1 MSTPAHAVTE
11 MLEAAARHVASEHDP
26 DLAPL
31 LEHAALE
38 VASSRPLDGATG
50 KRLGVAL
57 RLLLAPRDLGRAL
70 ASASLQDRLST
81 IVADAVARADADSVL
96 LELSLGSFDAELAPA
111 HPYRTPTAVVAR
123 RASASGMTAVEA
135 VREIVAGYLE
145 GQPNAPAVEVSA
157 YADEIVI
164 EIDADVM
171 VFSPLARALRD
182 AAQRVAPKVLL
193 QRRRI

>member
-1 MSTPAHAVTE
+1 MSTPPHGLAE

-70 ASASLQDRLST
+70 ASPSLEDRLST
-81 IVADAVARADADSVL
+81 VVSEAVGREDSGAVL
-96 LELSLGSFDAELAPA
+96 LDLSLGCTDAAPPPM
-111 HPYRTPTAVVAR
+111 HPYRTPVDATGPRVRSRAV
-123 RASASGMTAVEA
+123 SLVES
-135 VREIVAGYLE
+135 VREIVEGYLE
-145 GQPNAPAVEVSA
+145 EQPNAPTFEVSGI
-157 YADEIVI
+157 ADEVVI
-164 EIDADVM
+164 AIDADPM
-171 VFSPLARALRD
+171 IYGPLARSLRD
-182 AAQRVAPKVLL
+182 AASRVAPKVLL
-193 QRRRI
+193 QRRRM